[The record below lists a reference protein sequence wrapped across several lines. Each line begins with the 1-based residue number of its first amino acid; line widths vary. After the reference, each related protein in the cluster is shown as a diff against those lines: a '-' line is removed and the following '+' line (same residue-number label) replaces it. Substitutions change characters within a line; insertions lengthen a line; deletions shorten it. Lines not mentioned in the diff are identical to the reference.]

1 MNICGLQ
8 KTSIIDFS
16 PHVCCVI
23 FLGGCNFRCGFC
35 HNPELVFELDEN
47 QRLSQKE
54 IFDFLKRRKGW
65 LDAVCITGG
74 EPTLNK
80 DLPEF
85 ILAIKKLGY
94 KVKLDSNGTNPQML
108 EGLFSKELVDYVA
121 MDIKSSLDKYNSVVN
136 SFVDQAKIKK
146 SVSLIMN
153 SGIDYEFRTTVVPEL
168 HTKED
173 FIKMAQWIKGAKRFV
188 LQQFRPQKCLNKK
201 FEKVQPF
208 DLQEIE
214 EFKKILA
221 PYVQEVLSR

>member
-1 MNICGLQ
+1 
-8 KTSIIDFS
+8 
-16 PHVCCVI
+16 
-23 FLGGCNFRCGFC
+23 
-35 HNPELVFELDEN
+35 
-47 QRLSQKE
+47 
-54 IFDFLKRRKGW
+54 
-65 LDAVCITGG
+65 
-74 EPTLNK
+74 
-80 DLPEF
+80 
-85 ILAIKKLGY
+85 
-94 KVKLDSNGTNPQML
+94 
-108 EGLFSKELVDYVA
+108 
-121 MDIKSSLDKYNSVVN
+121 
-136 SFVDQAKIKK
+136 
-146 SVSLIMN
+146 MN